1 MGRSLD
7 DAQDSFLSKAD
18 RVVRKHELEMT
29 KMHADYLI
37 VTVTKVESK
46 AVLEAFQE
54 ATGREAEPVSIDDRI
69 YFDLGEV
76 KGAHVFMVRSEMGA
90 GGLGASQQAV
100 RKGIEAL
107 SPVGVIMVGIASA
120 HPRQKQCPP

>member
-1 MGRSLD
+1 
-7 DAQDSFLSKAD
+7 
-18 RVVRKHELEMT
+18 MT

-54 ATGREAEPVSIDDRI
+54 ATEREAKPMPIDDRI

-76 KGAHVFMVRSEMGA
+76 NGAHAFMVQSEMGA
-90 GGLGASQQAV
+90 GGLGASQQTV

-107 SPVGVIMVGIASA
+107 SPVGVIMVGIAFGVDEE
-120 HPRQKQCPP
+120 KQVIGDINRDP